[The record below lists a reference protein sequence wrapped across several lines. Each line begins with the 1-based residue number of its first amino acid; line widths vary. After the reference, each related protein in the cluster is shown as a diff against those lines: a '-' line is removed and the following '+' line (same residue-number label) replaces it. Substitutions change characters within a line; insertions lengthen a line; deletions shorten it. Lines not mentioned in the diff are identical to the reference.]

1 MLAHTDF
8 SKSYSSGKKDRVW
21 KNHKWIS
28 RKRNKDGKWIYDYGN
43 GFADEVQDAWD
54 EEKSKRAFD
63 DMTNKGKAFADSIG
77 KWLETTEVGKIAHDM
92 GPHNDGLRSEV
103 GKFIKNLKLPQIKL

>member
-1 MLAHTDF
+1 
-8 SKSYSSGKKDRVW
+8 
-21 KNHKWIS
+21 
-28 RKRNKDGKWIYDYGN
+28 
-43 GFADEVQDAWD
+43 
-54 EEKSKRAFD
+54 
-63 DMTNKGKAFADSIG
+63 MTNKGKAFADSIG